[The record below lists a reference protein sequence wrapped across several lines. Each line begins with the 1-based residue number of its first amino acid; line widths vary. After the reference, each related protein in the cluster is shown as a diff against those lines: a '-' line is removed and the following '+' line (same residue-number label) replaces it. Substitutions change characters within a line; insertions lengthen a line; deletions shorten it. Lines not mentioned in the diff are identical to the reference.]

1 MLSNSPGEKEDP
13 RVTRT
18 RSLILDA
25 FAELLPEK
33 GFHALTV
40 QNITGKAGINR
51 ATFYAHF
58 PDKYALLEFRVQQK
72 FRQEIEKRTLSACH
86 YSEGNLC
93 ALIATVC
100 EFVARM
106 NAHCKKTE
114 NQFESL
120 IETQVRQQVQELLEL
135 WLEQVGSEIDAHTAA
150 TATSWAL
157 YGLAVQWS
165 RQKNHPPVEE
175 YADQVL
181 PLVASNLRLAKK
193 GVLP

>member
-1 MLSNSPGEKEDP
+1 MLSRPPNKKEDP

-18 RSLILDA
+18 RNLILNA
-25 FAELLPEK
+25 FAELLPQQ

-40 QNITGKAGINR
+40 QNIAEKAGVNR

-58 PDKYALLEFRVQQK
+58 PDKYALLDSRVQQK
-72 FRQEIEKRTLSACH
+72 FRQEIEKRTLNACH
-86 YSEGNLC
+86 YSEGNLR

-106 NAHCKKTE
+106 NAHCKNAE

-120 IETQVRQQVQELLEL
+120 IETQIRQQVQELLEF
-135 WLEQVGSEIDAHTAA
+135 WLEQIGSEIDSHTAA
-150 TATSWAL
+150 TAASWAL
-157 YGLAVQWS
+157 YGLALQWS
-165 RQKNHPPVEE
+165 REKNRLLAEE

-181 PLVASNLRLAKK
+181 PLVASNLCLTRE
-193 GVLP
+193 GVLS